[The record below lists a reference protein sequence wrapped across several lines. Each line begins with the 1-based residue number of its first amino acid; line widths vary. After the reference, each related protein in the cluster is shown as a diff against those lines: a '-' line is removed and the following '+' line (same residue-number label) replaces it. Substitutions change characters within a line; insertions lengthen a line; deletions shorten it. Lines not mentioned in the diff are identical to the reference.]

1 MYFYVLSTTDCTTS
15 KQGDSAKRGK
25 KKEDDGKKSVKENI
39 RKWQIRGEEVQN
51 NHKNLNIQTTTY
63 LILLSFSLLACLFV
77 GVLKIF

>member
-15 KQGDSAKRGK
+15 KQEDSAKRGK
-25 KKEDDGKKSVKENI
+25 KKDDGKKSVKENI
-39 RKWQIRGEEVQN
+39 RKWQIRGKKEVQN

-77 GVLKIF
+77 GVLKIV